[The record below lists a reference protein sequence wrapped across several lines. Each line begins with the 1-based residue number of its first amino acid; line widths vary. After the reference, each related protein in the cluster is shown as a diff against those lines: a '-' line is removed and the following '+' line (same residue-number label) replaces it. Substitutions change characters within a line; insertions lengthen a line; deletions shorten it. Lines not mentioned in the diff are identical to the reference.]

1 MKSKRRHELQTND
14 LATMLERWWKEFAP
28 YRTPVLVALVVLV
41 GGGLVYRIT
50 QTIRRQSEGEVWR
63 SFFAAA
69 SSNDPVG
76 LSKQLKRVARQH
88 QDSTAGLWA
97 ALLAGDVQFNQG
109 FRQLFSDRALATTSL
124 NDAKDQYEFVLKHV
138 GNRDRTLKLRA
149 LYGLAQTHE
158 ALSHVKE
165 AVKYYQ
171 QVVELAGDDVIGAD
185 AKKRLELLQDNKIE
199 RWYFW
204 FARQEPRP
212 PAPAQPKKE
221 LPGTLPGLDDLPD
234 EPDLKPSAPSSSTES
249 SSGNT
254 SATKPPAS
262 SGSAS
267 PKSPSTP
274 ASTTDTKSST
284 PSSNEPK
291 PSAPSKNEAN
301 RKKAKHA
308 NEADPAGQ
316 TKGATKK
323 SAP

>member
-1 MKSKRRHELQTND
+1 MKSKRRHDLQTND
-14 LATMLERWWKEFAP
+14 LATILERWWKQFAP
-28 YRTPVLVALVVLV
+28 YRRPVLVVVAVLV
-41 GGGLVYRIT
+41 GGGVIYRIA
-50 QTIRRQSEGEVWR
+50 QTIRWQSEGEVWR

-69 SSNDPVG
+69 SSNDPLA
-76 LSKQLKRVARQH
+76 LSKQLKRVAREH

-109 FRQLFSDRALATTSL
+109 FRQLFTDRALATTSL

-158 ALSHVKE
+158 AMSHVKE
-165 AVKYYQ
+165 AAKYYR

-212 PAPAQPKKE
+212 PAPAEPKKE

-234 EPDLKPSAPSSSTES
+234 EPDLKPSASSSSGES
-249 SSGNT
+249 SSGEEPEAQ
-254 SATKPPAS
+254 SPA
-262 SGSAS
+262 GS
-267 PKSPSTP
+267 PKSPPTP
-274 ASTTDTKSST
+274 APASDAKSST
-284 PSSNEPK
+284 PSSSEPK
-291 PSAPSKNEAN
+291 STGPSKNASSS
-301 RKKAKHA
+301 KKAGSAK
-308 NEADPAGQ
+308 EAKRTGP
-316 TKGATKK
+316 TEGATKK
-323 SAP
+323 SVP